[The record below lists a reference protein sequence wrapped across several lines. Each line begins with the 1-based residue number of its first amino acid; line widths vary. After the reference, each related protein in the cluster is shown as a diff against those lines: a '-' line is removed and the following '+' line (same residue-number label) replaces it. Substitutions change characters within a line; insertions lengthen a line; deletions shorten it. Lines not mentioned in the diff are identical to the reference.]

1 MATTRLKSAIR
12 KTLFAA
18 ILISILSENTT
29 FGQTSPESSPKIYVV
44 SNAHLDTQWN
54 WDIQTTIRDY
64 VSKTLDRNL
73 TLLELYPNYLLH
85 CKNTIKLTFKNFILR
100 YGYNTIEKCYP

>member
-12 KTLFAA
+12 KTLFTA

-73 TLLELYPNYLLH
+73 TLLELYPNYL
-85 CKNTIKLTFKNFILR
+85 FNFEGGVK
-100 YGYNTIEKCYP
+100 YSWMKEYYPIQ